1 MQLHSAL
8 IALGATVVA
17 AVQPARADGGF
28 PASHP
33 GVLAV
38 GAESD
43 GGGPVDALWAPG
55 RDIPSAAPVHAWRFV
70 SGASFAA
77 AHVTGIVALLLEARP
92 ATTPPE
98 MHAVLASAHAS
109 TRSAGGHFAVDA
121 CAAIARTRGT
131 CGCGCAV
138 AHETGAAAPR

>member
-1 MQLHSAL
+1 MSLGGPPDRLLARLLDAAL
-8 IALGATVVA
+8 ARGITVVA

-43 GGGPVDALWAPG
+43 GAGPVDALWAPG

-77 AHVTGIVALLLEARP
+77 AHVTGIEVRMPAGTREVRGSRRP
-92 ATTPPE
+92 QAGEQRKQRRDESVHAAMVPAESDRNMAT
-98 MHAVLASAHAS
+98 
-109 TRSAGGHFAVDA
+109 R
-121 CAAIARTRGT
+121 R
-131 CGCGCAV
+131 
-138 AHETGAAAPR
+138 